1 MHSTN
6 VNYVQECFFFTP
18 SKLHPTSHH
27 TEEDLTIFRLLSRED
42 VI

>member
-1 MHSTN
+1 MYSTK
-6 VNYVQECFFFTP
+6 VNYVQGCFFFTP
-18 SKLHPTSHH
+18 SKLHPTSYQ